1 MTEAERK
8 AAAALRRLADEN
20 FSFPDLN
27 ISFSYE
33 EAKPGI
39 QKKVEADIF
48 RKKLRSK
55 AEKRSAVI
63 C

>member
-1 MTEAERK
+1 MTEAEKK

-27 ISFSYE
+27 ITFSYE
-33 EAKPGI
+33 EPKPGI
-39 QKKVEADIF
+39 QKEAEADIF
-48 RKKLRSK
+48 KKKFHSK
-55 AEKRSAVI
+55 AAKRSAVI

>member
-20 FSFPDLN
+20 FSIPDLN

-33 EAKPGI
+33 EPKPGI
-39 QKKVEADIF
+39 QKEVEADVF
-48 RKKLRSK
+48 KKKVFSRRG
-55 AEKRSAVI
+55 KRSAVI